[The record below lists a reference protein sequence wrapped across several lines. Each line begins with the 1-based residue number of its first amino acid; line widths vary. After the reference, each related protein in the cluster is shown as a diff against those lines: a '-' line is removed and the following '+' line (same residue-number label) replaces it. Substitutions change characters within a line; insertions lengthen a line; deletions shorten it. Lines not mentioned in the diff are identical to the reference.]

1 MALKVIKL
9 TGKLDSKKQTN
20 KKPKPRQFYV
30 DFHIQEDNAKRSM
43 RFNEKNV
50 KLKICKVCLVS
61 LCTYLHLIFIE
72 KDLHLYLYSGTGS
85 G

>member
-30 DFHIQEDNAKRSM
+30 DFHIQEDNAK
-43 RFNEKNV
+43 NQ
-50 KLKICKVCLVS
+50 
-61 LCTYLHLIFIE
+61 
-72 KDLHLYLYSGTGS
+72 
-85 G
+85 